1 MRIFQ
6 AWLSMLQQPFISIKY
21 FGCSLLVSVSIVLKG
36 ENFPDISGLPDFS
49 IEQFLTFQIFQISEQ
64 RQKKMPEIIE
74 ENIWWTLN

>member
-49 IEQFLTFQIFQISEQ
+49 FE
-64 RQKKMPEIIE
+64 
-74 ENIWWTLN
+74 